1 MRLVKKE
8 FEKDGSGWLKLVP
21 TEAEDM
27 WHAYNLIA
35 EGDTLTTTTTRK
47 VKSESSTGSVDTKKV
62 RCDTVTTHARG
73 LSTHVL
79 PLARRCV
86 RLAALAGAKEKSLR
100 VLCLVHGTRAQ
111 QLPRSHWLPRFTIRI
126 TLGAHNADAQ
136 SAWCRL

>member
-62 RCDTVTTHARG
+62 HAMTSPPPHSSSHSSSHP
-73 LSTHVL
+73 STHSSSPPIFPLLISHFPLLQLLL
-79 PLARRCV
+79 PLLLPLLSHPLFSLLMQLRIAVQNRDESQ
-86 RLAALAGAKEKSLR
+86 ALL
-100 VLCLVHGTRAQ
+100 
-111 QLPRSHWLPRFTIRI
+111 
-126 TLGAHNADAQ
+126 
-136 SAWCRL
+136 